1 MAVESAVFAAL
12 SGATTAGA
20 RVYPMR
26 RPDGSAVPAITYQ
39 RIASTPINGLQGSLG
54 VDKVRIQVDCWAAG
68 DVNGYKAAK
77 TLAAAARVALE
88 ASADLHALLLTEGD
102 DYEPDANLYRVTM
115 DFSVWAPR

>member
-26 RPDGSAVPAITYQ
+26 RPDGSTVPAITYQ
-39 RIASTPINGLQGSLG
+39 RIASSPINGLQGSLG

-68 DVNGYKAAK
+68 DPSGYKAAK
-77 TLAAAARVALE
+77 ALAESARAAME
-88 ASADLHALLLTEGD
+88 AATALHALLLTEGD
-102 DYEPDANLYRVTM
+102 DYEPDANLYRVSM